1 MTSSTADKID
11 RLGRKIEREDSVFE
25 NKTFAL
31 FLIMA
36 AEMMVFAG
44 LLTAFQVLKVNQ
56 VMWPPYGMPKFPA
69 AVTGINTVI
78 LISAGVLFELF
89 VRKGMKQF
97 FLSALVAMIA
107 FVSIQVVEWFDLV
120 QFGLEI
126 VGGVYGG
133 IYLVVIG
140 FHALHVVFGLSWM
153 LLHFFKG
160 WSNHQMLRIYLW
172 FVILVWPFVYAI
184 VYF

>member
-1 MTSSTADKID
+1 MGTLTTEKID
-11 RLGRKIEREDSVFE
+11 RLGRKVQREESLFDS
-25 NKTFAL
+25 KTVAL
-31 FLIMA
+31 FLIIG

-69 AVTGINTVI
+69 MITGINTII
-78 LISAGVLFELF
+78 LISSGIFLEVF
-89 VRKGMKQF
+89 VRKKMTAF
-97 FLSALVAMIA
+97 YLSSLIALIA
-107 FVSIQVVEWFDLV
+107 FVSIQVIEWFDLV

-133 IYLVVIG
+133 IYLLVIG
-140 FHALHVVFGLSWM
+140 FHATHVLFSLGWM
-153 LLHFFKG
+153 LIHFFKG
-160 WSNHQMLRIYLW
+160 WTNTEMLRIYLW